1 MSDST
6 DTPAVETPGEAI
18 ERVFTEKARTAGMT
32 FDEDDLIVLS
42 LAAQTA
48 DDIGALDRS
57 IEKNGV
63 VIGSEANP
71 KPNPA
76 LTEVRQQRLALGRL
90 MADLDRRLGI
100 AAQGGSSGFRGAY
113 TGDGS
118 QNQQRD
124 GQRAA
129 RRGQG
134 RMARPGTVRGA

>member
-1 MSDST
+1 MTESDI
-6 DTPAVETPGEAI
+6 ETPGEAI
-18 ERVFTEKARTAGMT
+18 ERVFTEKAREASMT
-32 FDEDDLIVLS
+32 FDEDDLIVLA

-57 IEKNGV
+57 IAKNGA
-63 VIGSEANP
+63 VIGPEKNP

-100 AAQGGSSGFRGAY
+100 AAQGGSSGFRGSY
-113 TGDGS
+113 DGDGS

-124 GQRAA
+124 TARAQ

-134 RMARPGTVRGA
+134 RQARPGTVRGA

>member
-1 MSDST
+1 MAET
-6 DTPAVETPGEAI
+6 EIETPGEVI
-18 ERVFTEKARTAGMT
+18 ERVFTAKAREAGFE
-32 FDEDDLIVLS
+32 FDEDDLIVLA

-48 DDIGALDRS
+48 EDIGALDRS
-57 IEKNGV
+57 IATKGA

-100 AAQGGSSGFRGAY
+100 AAQGGSSGFRGRY
-113 TGDGS
+113 DGDGS

-124 GQRAA
+124 ATRA
-129 RRGQG
+129 RQRGQG
-134 RMARPGTVRGA
+134 RQARPGALRGA